1 MTLGCYE
8 KTSEVLK
15 LVEEEAAENNTE
27 ARQLVCS
34 LFKAFSAVTRNCPGT
49 RQDFENRVNH
59 SDLLDKIMRVTEPS
73 EEILQEALNMVGAC
87 WHAGTCT
94 LTYSMQANACSRK
107 YK

>member
-1 MTLGCYE
+1 VTLGCYE

-15 LVEEEAAENNTE
+15 LVVEEATENKAE

-49 RQDFENRVNH
+49 RQDFENRVYHNE
-59 SDLLDKIMRVTEPS
+59 LLDKIMRVTEPS

-87 WHAGTCT
+87 MFACT
-94 LTYSMQANACSRK
+94 
-107 YK
+107 